1 MCSISHSSTKRL
13 GEAQSQT
20 GCRGHQKRRQF
31 VQPLTPILSKIYTF
45 QISERDRDRES
56 ISSFANDTASIQSSM
71 VPSDVSAFQSID
83 VLFDRTFSK
92 SLWEPARPPQALG
105 ELLDSRFM
113 IPLLFP
119 SDPRLLAALP
129 GKRIALKDD
138 KRTLMQTPN
147 TQSDKI
153 LNKNGTPYPSL
164 SWRSRN
170 RKIRDI
176 DAQLLRWVDGAN
188 SAAKWGRP
196 LPQEFEYERDDGHS
210 RAVILD
216 LRNIHEN
223 GGSDAILRDTHEFQ
237 AAPLTRRPSGRAK
250 ARYSIS
256 DINS

>member
-1 MCSISHSSTKRL
+1 M
-13 GEAQSQT
+13 
-20 GCRGHQKRRQF
+20 
-31 VQPLTPILSKIYTF
+31 
-45 QISERDRDRES
+45 
-56 ISSFANDTASIQSSM
+56 
-71 VPSDVSAFQSID
+71 
-83 VLFDRTFSK
+83 LFDRTFDK

-138 KRTLMQTPN
+138 KKTLMQTTN
-147 TQSDKI
+147 TDSNKT
-153 LNKNGTPYPSL
+153 LNKNGTPYLSL

-176 DAQLLRWVDGAN
+176 DAQLLRCVDGAN
-188 SAAKWGRP
+188 SAAKWGRS
-196 LPQEFEYERDDGHS
+196 LPHEYEYEREDGHNKP
-210 RAVILD
+210 VIAE
-216 LRNIHEN
+216 LRNVHEN
-223 GGSDAILRDTHEFQ
+223 GESDAILHVDTHEFQ

-256 DINS
+256 DINSIDRNT

>member
-1 MCSISHSSTKRL
+1 
-13 GEAQSQT
+13 
-20 GCRGHQKRRQF
+20 
-31 VQPLTPILSKIYTF
+31 
-45 QISERDRDRES
+45 
-56 ISSFANDTASIQSSM
+56 M
-71 VPSDVSAFQSID
+71 VPSDVSTFQSID
-83 VLFDRTFSK
+83 VLFDRTFDK

-138 KRTLMQTPN
+138 KRLMQTS
-147 TQSDKI
+147 TQSDKS
-153 LNKNGTPYPSL
+153 LNKNGTPCLNL

-188 SAAKWGRP
+188 SAAKWGRS
-196 LPQEFEYERDDGHS
+196 LLQEYEEDGHN

-216 LRNIHEN
+216 LRNVHEN
-223 GGSDAILRDTHEFQ
+223 GGSDAILHDTHEFQ

-256 DINS
+256 DINSIDRNT